1 MERDLIIRFT
11 CGVIA
16 VVLVTQGPLLPA
28 VMRWARLAHDPV
40 SAG

>member
-16 VVLVTQGPLLPA
+16 VALVTQGPLLPA
-28 VMRWARLAHDPV
+28 VVRWARLPHDPE